1 MRDGGAAANLSSP
14 GRPHRLTA
22 TTGIIDAVCYLGIG
36 HVLVA
41 NMTGNIVFLGLALAG
56 AKGFSVSSFLVA
68 LGSFLVG
75 ATIGGRLGKV
85 LDTHRHRWLTTTS
98 VIQAGLAATAA
109 LAVAAGVLGPTGT
122 ARLWVIALLG
132 AGTGV
137 QNATIR
143 RLAIPDLTTSVL
155 TMTITGLAADSTL
168 GGGDHPRRSRRLG
181 SIAAMLIGALIGGA
195 LNGPCRIHPDL
206 RFLGRRSGT
215 GRCRVR
221 SGARA
226 RSSDCARTRTMTA
239 KGRDHPAM
247 KSKMSRSSA
256 SW

>member
-1 MRDGGAAANLSSP
+1 MADRNPVSITLQAVLLC
-14 GRPHRLTA
+14 LTT
-22 TTGIIDAVCYLGIG
+22 TTGIIDAVCYLGMG

-56 AKGFSVSSFLVA
+56 AKGFTISSFLVA

-85 LDTHRHRWLTTTS
+85 LDAHRRRWLTTAS
-98 VIQAGLAATAA
+98 VIQAGLAAAAA
-109 LAVAAGVLGPTGT
+109 LAVVAGVLGPTGT

-155 TMTITGLAADSTL
+155 TMTITGLGADSTL
-168 GGGDHPRRSRRLG
+168 GGGNHPRRSRRLE
-181 SIAAMLIGALIGGA
+181 SIAAMLIGALVGGA
-195 LNGPCRIHPDL
+195 LMVHVGFTPT
-206 RFLGRRSGT
+206 LGVLAGVLALVAIGFAIVPEVDPPREP
-215 GRCRVR
+215 
-221 SGARA
+221 AP
-226 RSSDCARTRTMTA
+226 TRPEHTA
-239 KGRDHPAM
+239 PLPPVQPAT
-247 KSKMSRSSA
+247 
-256 SW
+256 